1 MIIHTN
7 VEISLMPCGPQKR
20 YFIMLLLSIC
30 CSKDLLLTIANEWHL
45 HGTMRVSRSAA
56 ENTFQFLYYIVQ
68 IYLVNR
74 KTHYDT
80 HALKFTY
87 IDRVELT
94 PKQMEKI
101 LSMRMKMK

>member
-1 MIIHTN
+1 
-7 VEISLMPCGPQKR
+7 MPCGPQKR
-20 YFIMLLLSIC
+20 YFIMLLLSNC
-30 CSKDLLLTIANEWHL
+30 CSKDFLLTIANEWHL

-80 HALKFTY
+80 HALKFH
-87 IDRVELT
+87 IHRPCRVDT
-94 PKQMEKI
+94 KTNGKI